1 MKSTIKGLLSDQ
13 FIASITAEI
22 LVHDSDGQILKVFCP
37 SVGKHSFASFLSGLS
52 ESLEVTLSGIGS
64 IPINLNRMKV
74 QTPVDLHAS
83 GANPDFKPLNPSD
96 AEKTMRKLLRDT
108 VNSEK
113 RSKQMLAQMQRIP
126 KPAPEPVAV
135 ETVVEAAPASAPA
148 PTPAPIPEPAP
159 AAE

>member
-1 MKSTIKGLLSDQ
+1 MQSTIHGLINDT

-37 SVGKHSFASFLSGLS
+37 SAGRHSFASFLSGLPS
-52 ESLEVTLSGIGS
+52 DLEVTLQGIGS
-64 IPINLNRMKV
+64 IPLNLNRMKV
-74 QTPVDLHAS
+74 QKPVDLHSS

-126 KPAPEPVAV
+126 KPVSEPVEPV
-135 ETVVEAAPASAPA
+135 IETASEPA
-148 PTPAPIPEPAP
+148 PTPAPEPAP